1 MHPEVRG
8 LIESN
13 TLFLGVQID
22 ELSDLLD
29 RCSQRQLAAGQ
40 ILLEPGLPNT
50 SLFLILA
57 GKLNVHLD
65 GLNTPAEGEL
75 ATGDC
80 AGELSLID
88 GKGATAWVVATEATV
103 LLVVPGE
110 VLWSMVERSNRIAR
124 NLLLVM
130 SGRMRNEKRNLLAV
144 QSRTR
149 ELEQV
154 ATRDALTG
162 LHNRRWLA
170 DRFPVVMEQSHMI
183 GAPVCMVMADLDD
196 FKSCND
202 TYGHPAGDRVLREVA
217 QLLSDCLRTQD
228 LIARYGGEEFAIL
241 LPDTRIDE
249 AQQIAERLREAV
261 TLLRVPLG
269 EGGRTI
275 AVTISCGVSHCLPG
289 MTLDGLFQAADRALY
304 RAKAGGR
311 NRVELA

>member
-1 MHPEVRG
+1 
-8 LIESN
+8 
-13 TLFLGVQID
+13 
-22 ELSDLLD
+22 
-29 RCSQRQLAAGQ
+29 
-40 ILLEPGLPNT
+40 
-50 SLFLILA
+50 
-57 GKLNVHLD
+57 
-65 GLNTPAEGEL
+65 
-75 ATGDC
+75 
-80 AGELSLID
+80 
-88 GKGATAWVVATEATV
+88 
-103 LLVVPGE
+103 
-110 VLWSMVERSNRIAR
+110 MVERSNRIAR

-261 TLLRVPLG
+261 TLLRVPFG